1 MTMRRI
7 LGLNDRGNDVVL
19 VQEALNK
26 LMPFQTP
33 TSRRPKTVPLLAQAS
48 FHVGGGYAS
57 RYPLKE
63 PIRLYSWGMVSSW
76 ADLRYVWGSGALHS
90 ARAHHGHAAAPH
102 LRRHGKTPHYVRLKP
117 DGHFGSKTEAAVKAF
132 QELNGLPVDGIVGP
146 ATWDLL
152 IPTSF
157 FTICGRTEV
166 SDRSPTDMSLPK
178 GWSWWQKP
186 DDQWGCYAPVKVP
199 PGGTPPAGSKPL
211 PPKTDD
217 DKPGIKVEVQIGL
230 QSGDALTFVLGQI
243 IFVQPRGP
251 NDYLGFLPGH
261 NEFAIG
267 FQRDQNL
274 DKKEGA
280 DYQMFVN
287 WTRADLAKS
296 KVFSVDFQDQ
306 LYVKVPAVSG
316 GKGAV
321 GDQFG
326 PTGNMDLNAFLK
338 SVFNANTTVL
348 PTVFLFAGGQV
359 EGGPGGKS
367 APFIQFGLKKDF

>member
-1 MTMRRI
+1 MRRI

-33 TSRRPKTVPLLAQAS
+33 TSRRPKTVPLVAQAS
-48 FHVGGGYAS
+48 FHVGGGYAGK
-57 RYPLKE
+57 YPLKG

-90 ARAHHGHAAAPH
+90 TRAHHGHAAAPH

-132 QELNGLPVDGIVGP
+132 QELNGLPIDGIVGP
-146 ATWDLL
+146 ATWELL

-186 DDQWGCYAPVKVP
+186 DDQWGCYSPVKVP

-230 QSGDALTFVLGQI
+230 QSGHALTFVLGQI

-251 NDYLGFLPGH
+251 NDYCERGPYQPG
-261 NEFAIG
+261 A
-267 FQRDQNL
+267 
-274 DKKEGA
+274 GA
-280 DYQMFVN
+280 
-287 WTRADLAKS
+287 TRRSADRR
-296 KVFSVDFQDQ
+296 
-306 LYVKVPAVSG
+306 
-316 GKGAV
+316 
-321 GDQFG
+321 
-326 PTGNMDLNAFLK
+326 
-338 SVFNANTTVL
+338 
-348 PTVFLFAGGQV
+348 
-359 EGGPGGKS
+359 S
-367 APFIQFGLKKDF
+367 APIPVRTRPRSPGASRCRPSSPPWPSSRFHSPSKPVESTAVASERT